1 MATESNEQQ
10 LFRASEGDYSTP
22 DWPIGGV
29 LRLEPRD
36 GDWAIVTQWGTAYLL
51 SRKGLVQLIT
61 EAENALDSDLG
72 LGIEDLKDPLDSL
85 ADLWESLNT
94 EIQTRQSCAAGLN
107 SRLDQ
112 VVERLDQLE
121 LSEGAAA
128 SLGAE

>member
-1 MATESNEQQ
+1 MATESNENQ
-10 LFRASEGDYSTP
+10 LFRAAEGDYSTP

-51 SRKGLVQLIT
+51 TRKGLTQLIA

-72 LGIEDLKDPLDSL
+72 LGLEDLKDPLDSL

-94 EIQTRQSCAAGLN
+94 EIQTRQGCAAGLN

-112 VVERLDQLE
+112 LTDRIEAIE
-121 LSEGAAA
+121 LSVGALA
-128 SLGAE
+128 STGG